1 MSPYER
7 ISMTVSHEIKSQ
19 LAKLLATEDLVVEN
33 KNVETAYFN
42 VHTRVLTL
50 PNWNTSANVY
60 DLLVGHEVGHALY
73 TPDVDWFKD
82 HKIPPQFVNVVEDA
96 RIEKLM
102 KRKYPG
108 LSKTF
113 WKGYGQ
119 LHDEDFFRIEDED
132 LATLN
137 LADRL
142 NLHFKI
148 GNHVDV
154 PFHSDEENVFVQRL
168 ANAETF
174 EDVLKISKDLY
185 EYCMKQKEEQENKVT
200 FDQHPM
206 ESPDGG
212 QDSEESEEN
221 EMQSTSNQ
229 LGDGENE
236 SSDDSEPE
244 QLTAP
249 TGGAGDMADLDV
261 QTMSA
266 FDEAVKDLA
275 DDASY
280 ENVYAEL
287 PKLNLKHVIISNS
300 EIHKVCEQQ
309 WTNCEIIESQPE
321 NPFEKVDQEFYDF
334 KRSAQ
339 KEVNYLVKEFE
350 CRKSASA
357 YARAST
363 ARTGI
368 LDCTKLHTYKYNEDL
383 FKKVTTLADGKNHG
397 LVFVLDWS
405 GSMSHVM
412 TDTVKQLFNL
422 VWFCK
427 KVGIPFDVYAFTN
440 DYPRNDGTGIT
451 ELSYE
456 KRDGLVQVR
465 EYFSMMNMLTS
476 STKGHEL
483 EKQMIHL
490 WRLAKYFS
498 SSWGVNYLCPVGLS
512 LSGTPLNEALVSLT
526 QIIPNFKSDKNVE
539 KVQCVI
545 LTDGEAPP
553 LKYHKLFERLGQYD
567 EPFIGTNGL
576 GRNAFIRDRKTGR
589 TYSLDV
595 AWYNQTNIL
604 LRILRDRMP
613 SVNFVGIRVL
623 APRDAAPFIRQY
635 AGAPSDYE
643 KMHKTWKKEKSF
655 TIKNSGY
662 HKYFGLSS
670 AAMSQDSEFDVK
682 EDATKGQIKTA
693 FVKSLRSKKMNKKVL
708 GEFIELIA

>member
-1 MSPYER
+1 
-7 ISMTVSHEIKSQ
+7 MTVSHEIKSQ

-50 PNWNTSANVY
+50 PTWNTSASVY

-73 TPDVDWFKD
+73 TPDVDWSKD
-82 HKIPPQFVNVVEDA
+82 RKIPPQFVNVVEDA

-102 KRKYPG
+102 KRKNPG

-119 LHDEDFFRIEDED
+119 LADEDFFNIENED
-132 LATLN
+132 VNNLN
-137 LADRL
+137 LADRA
-142 NLHFKI
+142 NLYFKI
-148 GNHVDV
+148 GNFIDIEFTH
-154 PFHSDEENVFVQRL
+154 DEQTIMDMIFC
-168 ANAETF
+168 AETF
-174 EDVLKISKDLY
+174 EEVLNAAEELY
-185 EYCMKQKEEQENKVT
+185 KYCMEQKEKQSKIDNL
-200 FDQHPM
+200 DQH
-206 ESPDGG
+206 G
-212 QDSEESEEN
+212 QAGDTTEEGQTEESEERAP
-221 EMQSTSNQ
+221 MQSE
-229 LGDGENE
+229 GEGENE
-236 SSDDSEPE
+236 STDDSEPDL
-244 QLTAP
+244 QT
-249 TGGAGDMADLDV
+249 TQGMGGGESADLDV

-266 FDEAVKDLA
+266 FDEAIKDLVEE
-275 DDASY
+275 STY
-280 ENVYAEL
+280 ENVYVEL
-287 PKLNLKHVIISNS
+287 PKLDLKHVVISNS
-300 EIHKVCEQQ
+300 EVHKCCEEQ
-309 WTNCEIIESQPE
+309 WSDLEE
-321 NPFEKVDQEFYDF
+321 NPFEKVDHEFYEF

-526 QIIPNFKSDKNVE
+526 QIIPNFKSDNNVE

-670 AAMSQDSEFDVK
+670 AAMSQDSDFDVK